1 MLQLKI
7 RLNFK
12 APDWGGNADFM
23 SKGLKTKTKAKRR
36 SSKKAVAAIPL
47 TSADFNRLEFHRS
60 AVALMPDSADRRPGI
75 AFQVEGGP
83 KKVAQQFC
91 SCRISG
97 TATCAHQKELSRL
110 LAARQTAADDRTSPD
125 DFQSGLWQRLATV
138 LAEEQRETPA
148 TIRLAAIQSDNRNSI
163 RIVGTDNSVL
173 LTYFSTELDRVRFL
187 ERCTQPAAD
196 GAVPTRGEVLRQL
209 ALLTLTENERVLMDR
224 GLKTRRQV
232 LEETFW
238 YKFAYHCFR
247 EFGSHGCTLHPAID
261 EASGAFLVTGITAQ
275 NEDVFKIKL
284 PRKLVKRVLLEC
296 AGMLSNQH
304 GLAINPIPLDAIFD
318 VKLTSK
324 LDIEISPLLRLVSK
338 KGEAKFFQREDL
350 KRFQYGDLY
359 YIKELNLL
367 AEDCYPE
374 PPPESFAEPV
384 KTVIEKSQVPS
395 FLETHAAEL
404 ESTTFQVD
412 ESIQRLKILKKF
424 DQLKI
429 TPRILERDWLWLSID
444 YGVGNQSIALAE
456 ILKARRAKQR
466 YVATDEGWVDC
477 NSPQFDILD
486 LLQPDQ
492 TDRQPAEDGQT
503 IRLRRS
509 DLLRLT
515 AAQGQ
520 SLHIDG
526 DHRHAAELKDFLD
539 FKSMTPLP
547 ALKDRITPLRT
558 YQERGTEWL
567 WFLFENGFGGL
578 LCDDMGLGKTHQV
591 MAFMTALQIQSD
603 NTGPFLVVCPTTVI
617 SHWHKKIT
625 EHAADLNPGVYHG
638 LERNLDRL
646 LSECNIV
653 LTSYG
658 ILLRDIKKIEQV
670 TFSLAVFDEIQYV
683 KNSATRT
690 YRAAKAVRAQMNLG
704 LTGTPI
710 ENTVTELKALMDL
723 TTPGYLGSD
732 ADFISRYAEPIE
744 VEQNAARRNELSRL
758 VAPFTLRRLKQSV
771 LSELPAKIEDMRTC
785 RLSDDQVKM
794 YRDAVEKRGRD
805 LQQALESDGQ
815 PVPYMHIFALLNL
828 LKQICNHPA
837 LVEKDG
843 DRYDRYRS
851 GKWDLFCEL
860 LVESLDSGQKV
871 VIYSQYLGMIDI
883 IEAFLQELKVGY
895 VSLTGKSRNR
905 GAIIQ
910 RFNEAEDCRVY
921 VGSLR
926 AGGTGIDLVAA
937 SVVIHYDRWWNAAKE
952 DQATDRV
959 HRIGQRRGVQVFKL
973 VTEGTLEEKIAAIIA
988 KKRKLQDSVVKE
1000 DDPGLLKSFTR
1011 EELIE
1016 LMELPV
1022 VG

>member
-1 MLQLKI
+1 M
-7 RLNFK
+7 
-12 APDWGGNADFM
+12 P
-23 SKGLKTKTKAKRR
+23 KGLKTRTKAGHRPL
-36 SSKKAVAAIPL
+36 KKAVAATPDA
-47 TSADFNRLEFHRS
+47 SAADFNRLEFHRT
-60 AVALMPDSADRRPGI
+60 AVALMPDPADRRPGI
-75 AFQVEGGP
+75 AYQVEGGP
-83 KKVAQQFC
+83 KKVAQQSC

-97 TATCAHQKELSRL
+97 TATCSHQKELSRL
-110 LAARQTAADDRTSPD
+110 LAARQKEAADRSFHDH
-125 DFQSGLWQRLATV
+125 FQSGPWHRLAAV
-138 LAEEQRETPA
+138 LAEEERETPA
-148 TIRLAAIQSDNRNSI
+148 TIRLATLKSGRGNRVQVI
-163 RIVGTDNSVL
+163 GTSNRTF
-173 LTYFSTELDRVRFL
+173 LTYFSAEIDRMRFL
-187 ERCTQPAAD
+187 ERCTPPPEDAD
-196 GAVPTRGEVLRQL
+196 VPTRGEVMRQL

-247 EFGSHGCTLHPAID
+247 EFGSNGCTLLPAVD
-261 EASGAFLVTGITAQ
+261 ESSGAFMVAGVTAQ
-275 NEDVFKIKL
+275 NEDVFKMEI
-284 PRKLVKRVLLEC
+284 PRNRVKQLLLEC
-296 AGMLSNQH
+296 DGLLSNQY

-318 VKLTSK
+318 VKLTSE

-367 AEDCYPE
+367 AEDRYPE
-374 PPPESFAEPV
+374 PPPKSFGEPV

-395 FLETHAAEL
+395 FLDTHSAEL
-404 ESTTFQVD
+404 ESTAFQVD
-412 ESIQRLKILKKF
+412 ESIRRLKILKKF
-424 DQLKI
+424 DRLEI
-429 TPRILERDWLWLSID
+429 TPRVLERDWLWLSIN

-456 ILKARRAKQR
+456 ILKARREKQR

-486 LLQPDQ
+486 LLQLDQ
-492 TDRQPAEDGQT
+492 TDRDPAEDGQT
-503 IRLRRS
+503 IRLSRA
-509 DLLRLT
+509 DVFHLT
-515 AAQGQ
+515 AAQGHH
-520 SLHIDG
+520 LHIDG
-526 DHRHAAELKDFLD
+526 DSRRAAELKKFLD
-539 FKSMTPLP
+539 LDSVAPLP
-547 ALKDRITPLRT
+547 DLKDRITPLRT
-558 YQERGTEWL
+558 YQVQGTEWL

-591 MAFMTALQIQSD
+591 MALMTALQLQSEK
-603 NTGPFLVVCPTTVI
+603 TAPFLVVCPTTVI
-617 SHWHKKIT
+617 SHWQKKIT
-625 EHAADLNPGVYHG
+625 EHAPALNPGVYHG
-638 LERNLDRL
+638 GERNLDSL
-646 LSECNIV
+646 LKKCNIV

-658 ILLRDIKKIEQV
+658 ILLRDIEQIEQV
-670 TFSLAVFDEIQYV
+670 AFALAVFDEIQYV
-683 KNSATRT
+683 KNSTTRT
-690 YRAAKAVRAQMNLG
+690 YRAAKAVHAQMNLG

-710 ENTVTELKALMDL
+710 ENTITELKALMDL
-723 TTPGYLGSD
+723 TTAGYLGSD
-732 ADFISRYAEPIE
+732 ADFIDRYVNPIE
-744 VEQNAARRNELSRL
+744 AEQNSARREELSRL

-771 LSELPAKIEDMRTC
+771 LTELPAKIEDMRTC
-785 RLSDDQVKM
+785 RLSDDQVKL

-805 LQQALESDGQ
+805 LQEVLQSDGQ

-828 LKQICNHPA
+828 LKQICDHPA
-837 LVEKDG
+837 LVEKDT

-905 GAIIQ
+905 GAIIE
-910 RFNEAEDCRVY
+910 RFNEEPDCRVY

-973 VTEGTLEEKIAAIIA
+973 VTEGTLEEKIAALIA

-1000 DDPGLLKSFTR
+1000 GDPGLLKSFTR

-1016 LMELPV
+1016 LMDIPGL
-1022 VG
+1022 

>member
-1 MLQLKI
+1 ML
-7 RLNFK
+7 
-12 APDWGGNADFM
+12 
-23 SKGLKTKTKAKRR
+23 
-36 SSKKAVAAIPL
+36 AAGQRE
-47 TSADFNRLEFHRS
+47 A
-60 AVALMPDSADRRPGI
+60 ADRS
-75 AFQVEGGP
+75 FY
-83 KKVAQQFC
+83 
-91 SCRISG
+91 
-97 TATCAHQKELSRL
+97 
-110 LAARQTAADDRTSPD
+110 DN
-125 DFQSGLWQRLATV
+125 FQSGLWHRLATL
-138 LAEEQRETPA
+138 LAEEERETPA
-148 TIRLAAIQSDNRNSI
+148 TIRLAAIKSDSRNSVKVI
-163 RIVGTDNSVL
+163 GSHNRTL
-173 LTYFSTELDRVRFL
+173 LTYLSAELDRVRFL
-187 ERCTQPAAD
+187 ERCTQPPEDA
-196 GAVPTRGEVLRQL
+196 AVPTRGEVIRQL

-238 YKFAYHCFR
+238 FKFAYHCFR
-247 EFGSHGCTLHPAID
+247 EFGSNGCTLHPAVD
-261 EASGAFLVTGITAQ
+261 ESSGAFMVTGTSAQ
-275 NEDVFKIKL
+275 NEDVFKMEI
-284 PRKLVKRVLLEC
+284 PRKRVKRLLLEC

-304 GLAINPIPLDAIFD
+304 GLAINPIALDAIFD

-374 PPPESFAEPV
+374 PPPKSFGEPV
-384 KTVIEKSQVPS
+384 RTVIEKSQVPS
-395 FLETHAAEL
+395 FLDTHAAEL

-412 ESIQRLKILKKF
+412 ESIRRLKILKKF
-424 DQLKI
+424 DRLEI
-429 TPRILERDWLWLSID
+429 TPRVLERDWLWLSIN
-444 YGVGNQSIALAE
+444 YGAGNQTIALAE

-477 NSPQFDILD
+477 NSPQFDMLD
-486 LLQPDQ
+486 LLTQDQ
-492 TDRQPAEDGQT
+492 TDREPAEAGQT
-503 IRLRRS
+503 IRLRRV
-509 DLLRLT
+509 DLLRLN
-515 AAQGQ
+515 AAEGQ
-520 SLHIDG
+520 HLHIDG
-526 DHRHAAELKDFLD
+526 DRRRAAELTKFLD
-539 FKSMTPLP
+539 FNAIAPLP
-547 ALKDRITPLRT
+547 DIKDRITPLRT
-558 YQERGTEWL
+558 YQVRGTEWL

-591 MAFMTALQIQSD
+591 MALMTALHMQSEKTD
-603 NTGPFLVVCPTTVI
+603 PFLVVCPTTVI
-617 SHWHKKIT
+617 SHWQKKIT
-625 EHAADLNPGVYHG
+625 EHVPALKAGVYHG
-638 LERNLDRL
+638 GERNLDSL
-646 LSECNIV
+646 LTECNIV

-658 ILLRDIKKIEQV
+658 ILLRDIEKIEQV
-670 TFSLAVFDEIQYV
+670 SFTLAVFDEIQYI

-723 TTPGYLGSD
+723 TTAGYLGSD
-732 ADFISRYAEPIE
+732 AEFIERYVTPIE
-744 VEQNAARRNELSRL
+744 AEQNAARRRELSRL
-758 VAPFTLRRLKQSV
+758 VSPFTLRRLKQSV
-771 LSELPAKIEDMRTC
+771 LAELPAKIEDLRTC
-785 RLSDDQVKM
+785 RLSDDQVKL

-805 LQQALESDGQ
+805 LMEVLESDGQ

-828 LKQICNHPA
+828 LKQICDHPA
-837 LVEKDG
+837 LVEKDT
-843 DRYDRYRS
+843 DNYDRYRS

-883 IEAFLQELKVGY
+883 IAAFLQELKVGY

-910 RFNEAEDCRVY
+910 RFNEEPDCRVY
-921 VGSLR
+921 VGSLK

-973 VTEGTLEEKIAAIIA
+973 VTEGTLEEKIAAIID

-1016 LMELPV
+1016 LMDMPV
-1022 VG
+1022 

>member
-1 MLQLKI
+1 VDLMPKRI
-7 RLNFK
+7 
-12 APDWGGNADFM
+12 
-23 SKGLKTKTKAKRR
+23 KTRTTARR
-36 SSKKAVAAIPL
+36 RPLKKAVAAP
-47 TSADFNRLEFHRS
+47 TVTWAADFNRLEFHRT
-60 AVALMPDSADRRPGI
+60 AVALMPDPADRRPGI
-75 AFQVEGGP
+75 AFEVDGGP

-91 SCRISG
+91 SCRTSG
-97 TATCAHQKELSRL
+97 AVTCSHQKELSRV
-110 LAARQTAADDRTSPD
+110 LAARPGAAAGRSFYDNFQT
-125 DFQSGLWQRLATV
+125 GLWHRLATV
-138 LAEEQRETPA
+138 LAEEERETPA
-148 TIRLAAIQSDNRNSI
+148 TIRLAVIKSGRRNNVKVMGSRNR
-163 RIVGTDNSVL
+163 TF
-173 LTYFSTELDRVRFL
+173 LTYLSAELDRVRFL
-187 ERCTQPAAD
+187 ERCTQPPEDA
-196 GAVPTRGEVLRQL
+196 AVPTRGEVVRQL

-247 EFGSHGCTLHPAID
+247 EFGSNGCTLHPAVD
-261 EASGAFLVTGITAQ
+261 EASGAFIVTGISAQ
-275 NEDVFKIKL
+275 NEDVFKMEI
-284 PRKLVKRVLLEC
+284 PRTRVKRLLQEC
-296 AGMLSNQH
+296 TGMLSNQH

-324 LDIEISPLLRLVSK
+324 LNIEISPLLRLVSK

-367 AEDCYPE
+367 AEDRYPE
-374 PPPESFAEPV
+374 PPPKSFAEPV

-395 FLETHAAEL
+395 FLDKRAAEL
-404 ESTTFQVD
+404 KSTTFRVD
-412 ESIQRLKILKKF
+412 KSIRRLKILKKF
-424 DQLKI
+424 DRLEI
-429 TPRILERDWLWLSID
+429 TPQVLERDWLWLSIN

-466 YVATDEGWVDC
+466 YLATDEGWVDC
-477 NSPQFDILD
+477 NSPQFDMLD
-486 LLQPDQ
+486 LLPQDQ
-492 TDRQPAEDGQT
+492 TDREPAEDGQT
-503 IRLRRS
+503 IRLRRV
-509 DLLRLT
+509 DVLRLN
-515 AAQGQ
+515 AAQGHHLQ
-520 SLHIDG
+520 IDG
-526 DHRHAAELKDFLD
+526 DRRRAAELKNFLD
-539 FKSMTPLP
+539 LNSVAPLP
-547 ALKDRITPLRT
+547 DIKDRITPLRS
-558 YQERGTEWL
+558 YQVRGTEWL

-591 MAFMTALQIQSD
+591 MALMTALQLQSEK
-603 NTGPFLVVCPTTVI
+603 TAPFLVVCPTTVI
-617 SHWHKKIT
+617 SHWQKKIT
-625 EHAADLNPGVYHG
+625 EHTPTLKPGVYHG
-638 LERNLDRL
+638 GERDLDRL
-646 LSECNIV
+646 LKECNIV

-658 ILLRDIKKIEQV
+658 ILLRDIEKIEQV
-670 TFSLAVFDEIQYV
+670 SFALAVFDEIQYI

-690 YRAAKAVRAQMNLG
+690 YRAAQAVRAQMNLG

-723 TTPGYLGSD
+723 TTPGFLGSD
-732 ADFISRYAEPIE
+732 AEFIERYATPIE
-744 VEQNAARRNELSRL
+744 AEQNAARSRELSRL
-758 VAPFTLRRLKQSV
+758 VSPFTLRRLKQSV
-771 LSELPAKIEDMRTC
+771 LAELPAKIEDLRTC
-785 RLSDDQVKM
+785 RLSDDQVKL
-794 YRDAVEKRGRD
+794 YRDAVDKRGRD
-805 LQQALESDGQ
+805 LMAALESDGQ

-828 LKQICNHPA
+828 LKQICDHPA
-837 LVEKDG
+837 LVEKDTDNYG
-843 DRYDRYRS
+843 RYCS

-871 VIYSQYLGMIDI
+871 VIYSQYLAMIDI
-883 IEAFLQELKVGY
+883 IAAFLQELKVDY

-910 RFNEAEDCRVY
+910 RFNEVDDCRVY

-973 VTEGTLEEKIAAIIA
+973 VTEGTLEEKIAAIID

-1016 LMELPV
+1016 LMDMPV
-1022 VG
+1022 